1 MFFSPLSSFPLI
13 PPRSLS
19 LPLPPVQAFQLKKFA
34 LSWDR
39 GMDKLLLYHVLP
51 SARRIESQ
59 NWLREGLL
67 PFDDTHKALAGK
79 LPMLR
84 SVFEQHTGIANPRP
98 LMGGKVMVYDEWW
111 EVLSR
116 ALVDF
121 DESTPSPF
129 KDALSVF
136 AGGLTEREI
145 KLAFVSSLPLIVNE
159 VNTAPKDIVMPF
171 HSFLEGL
178 ARLAR
183 DMDSLE
189 ICSEVMSKA
198 RARLTG
204 RYCDRPDICNCH
216 LYNVM
221 KERQIED
228 DNQEKEQ
235 AEAMEALLR
244 TLHAETK
251 EEEKA
256 ANEENGDEGGREED
270 GTGEGDAVVAG
281 SGGSG
286 ALGGLKFRSIFDQ
299 LNEEEE
305 SKWKEEG
312 AAGTGGKGGKKGH
325 ARALAALGARGVP
338 LAMGRAGRAGKMAG
352 VAGVAG
358 ANGTTKTSLTSVV
371 LSGKVIGEA
380 TGKTEG
386 KTEGK
391 PEGKPEGK
399 TEEKTEEKTDDCA
412 SKVEGKIGK
421 LGSKISKHGSKH
433 GLAKM
438 ISKTHH
444 RLRQSTVW
452 GAGLDFSLEPFEN
465 KKLKK
470 AVKSVQRGLAVL
482 RGMGALVGNKGGMD
496 NDGGDNGEN
505 NGTNGEGDKGG
516 EEKGGKDEGKGD
528 DGKTEPTPGTSS
540 GDTSGGTPGGGG
552 KLLSI
557 NSDAVLAVA
566 AKIGSGAA
574 VIGGEGGGGGG
585 SSEGEEMPPQM
596 TLKAAMGPDLI
607 HAMSVPV
614 VKGSEASLDKV
625 RKKK

>member
-1 MFFSPLSSFPLI
+1 
-13 PPRSLS
+13 
-19 LPLPPVQAFQLKKFA
+19 
-34 LSWDR
+34 
-39 GMDKLLLYHVLP
+39 MDKLLLYHVLP

-67 PFDDTHKALAGK
+67 PFDDTHNALAGK

-84 SVFEQHTGIANPRP
+84 SVFEQHTGTHHSENTNSTRP

-111 EVLSR
+111 EVLSK

-183 DMDSLE
+183 DMDSQE

-204 RYCDRPDICNCH
+204 RYCDRPNICNCH

-235 AEAMEALLR
+235 AEAMEALLQ
-244 TLHAETK
+244 TLHTETK

-270 GTGEGDAVVAG
+270 GTEEGDAVKAG
-281 SGGSG
+281 SAESG

-312 AAGTGGKGGKKGH
+312 AGGTEGKGGKKGH

-338 LAMGRAGRAGKMAG
+338 LAMGRAGRVEKVG
-352 VAGVAG
+352 VE
-358 ANGTTKTSLTSVV
+358 GTTKASLKSVV
-371 LSGKVIGEA
+371 MSGKVAGKA
-380 TGKTEG
+380 TGKTEE

-391 PEGKPEGK
+391 PEGKTEGK
-399 TEEKTEEKTDDCA
+399 TDDGA
-412 SKVEGKIGK
+412 SKPEGKIGS
-421 LGSKISKHGSKH
+421 LVSKTLVKISKH

-482 RGMGALVGNKGGMD
+482 RGMGALLGNKGGTD
-496 NDGGDNGEN
+496 NDGEDNGDD
-505 NGTNGEGDKGG
+505 NGDHGTSGEGEKRGG
-516 EEKGGKDEGKGD
+516 EKEGKEDEGKGD

-540 GDTSGGTPGGGG
+540 GDTSDTSGGGDN
-552 KLLSI
+552 LLSI

-566 AKIGSGAA
+566 AKIGGSAG
-574 VIGGEGGGGGG
+574 VTGGEEGGWGGGG
-585 SSEGEEMPPQM
+585 SSEREESTPQM
-596 TLKAAMGPDLI
+596 TLQAAMGPDFI

-625 RKKK
+625 GQKKQRRNEEGRRYKPYTICGRYTLQWSTS